1 VRTSY
6 HVELTFNSLTTP
18 VALYLLCYVL
28 NLTSLG
34 RIKNDLIMSII
45 LSSAKIREI
54 SRDQNPDGKYDIK
67 SSLVMV

>member
-6 HVELTFNSLTTP
+6 HVELSFNSLTTP
-18 VALYLLCYVL
+18 VALYYVYVL